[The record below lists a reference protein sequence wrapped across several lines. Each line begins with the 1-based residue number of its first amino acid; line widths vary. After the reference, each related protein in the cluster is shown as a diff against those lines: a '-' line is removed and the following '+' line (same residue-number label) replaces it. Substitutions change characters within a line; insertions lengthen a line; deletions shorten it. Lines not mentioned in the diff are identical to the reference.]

1 LLIEPTCGGLMRAE
15 TRHLQGGASES
26 TADPGTVA
34 SSQHS
39 STAIV
44 SVVLPT
50 FNRLRFLRPAIESVY
65 AQTFPDWELII
76 ADDGSELETRQ
87 YLQSLSN
94 DPRVRVV
101 WLPHTGRPSMVRNAA
116 LLRAVGEYVA
126 FLDSDDLWAA
136 RKLERQIETLRA
148 RANCRWSYTAFLRVD
163 GCGNPLPEEKLRRW
177 VPYEGD
183 IFEQV
188 VTTRAS
194 IRTPSVLATRQLIAQ
209 AGGFDEAMSSAEDYD
224 LWLRLALYSEVA
236 IVDEPLVYVR
246 LHDENH
252 TREWQSAFV
261 GRDRSLSRR
270 QQLVDSGRRSLL
282 REERVRNA
290 LKLAATH
297 AKLGAQGRMLRVLWK
312 SLPYSWTYPRWW
324 LSALMTVLR
333 PHLPRRLLEFYRKRR
348 QGA

>member
-1 LLIEPTCGGLMRAE
+1 M
-15 TRHLQGGASES
+15 
-26 TADPGTVA
+26 VA
-34 SSQHS
+34 RSQHA

-65 AQTFPDWELII
+65 AQTFTDWELII
-76 ADDGSELETRQ
+76 ADDGSDLETRQ
-87 YLQSLSN
+87 YLQSLAN
-94 DPRVRVV
+94 DPRVMVV
-101 WLPHTGRPSMVRNAA
+101 WLSHTGRPSMVRNAA

-126 FLDSDDLWAA
+126 FLDSDDLWAT

-148 RANCRWSYTAFLRVD
+148 RVNCRWSYTAFLQVD
-163 GCGNPLPEEKLRRW
+163 GSGNPLPEETQRPW
-177 VPYEGD
+177 VPHEGD

-188 VTTRAS
+188 VTGRAS

-209 AGGFDEAMSSAEDYD
+209 AGGFDEGLLSGEDYD

-246 LHDENH
+246 RHQDSH
-252 TREWQSAFV
+252 TSDWQSAFV

-270 QQLVDSGRRSLL
+270 QQLVDAGRRSLL
-282 REERVRNA
+282 REERMKNA

-297 AKLGAQGRMLRVLWK
+297 AELGAQGRMLRALWE

-324 LSALMTVLR
+324 LSGLKTVLR
-333 PHLPRRLLEFYRKRR
+333 PYLPRRLLEFYWKRR
-348 QGA
+348 RGA

>member
-1 LLIEPTCGGLMRAE
+1 LK
-15 TRHLQGGASES
+15 
-26 TADPGTVA
+26 D
-34 SSQHS
+34 

-50 FNRLRFLRPAIESVY
+50 FNRLRYLRPAIESVF
-65 AQTFPDWELII
+65 AQTFPGWELII
-76 ADDGSELETRQ
+76 ADDGSEPETRA
-87 YLQSLSN
+87 YLQSLATQ
-94 DPRVRVV
+94 PRVRVL
-101 WLPHTGRPSMVRNAA
+101 WLAHTGRPSMVRNAA

-148 RANCRWSYTAFLRVD
+148 RTNCRWSYTGFLRVD
-163 GCGNPLPEEKLRRW
+163 ECGNPLPEETVRPW

-188 VTTRAS
+188 VTGRAS

-209 AGGFDEAMSSAEDYD
+209 AGGFDEGMLSAEDYD
-224 LWLRLALYSEVA
+224 LWMRLALHSEVA
-236 IVDEPLVYVR
+236 IVDEPLVHVR

-261 GRDRSLSRR
+261 GRDRSLSRGQR
-270 QQLVDSGRRSLL
+270 LVDPRRRSLL
-282 REERVRNA
+282 REERMRNA
-290 LKLAATH
+290 LRLATTH
-297 AKLGAQGRMLRVLWK
+297 AQLGAQGRMLRALWE

-324 LSALMTVLR
+324 LSGLRTVVR
-333 PHLPRRLLEFYRKRR
+333 AYLPRRVREFYRGRR
-348 QGA
+348 RRSCTPSRG